1 VHLQHTFKIFSPKHK
16 TLVKALARTLVISGV
31 RPLQEEGV
39 RHWCEG
45 FGEVSQVRHMPN
57 GDLWVN
63 FREEEVADTVCRVQ
77 ATVFIREVGRV
88 YLSWFSD
95 RK

>member
-1 VHLQHTFKIFSPKHK
+1 VL
-16 TLVKALARTLVISGV
+16 GV
-31 RPLQEEGV
+31 VGV
-39 RHWCEG
+39 CEG

-57 GDLWVN
+57 GDLWAN
-63 FREEEVADTVCRVQ
+63 FRKEVADTVCRVQ
-77 ATVFIREVGRV
+77 ATVFIKEVGRV

>member
-1 VHLQHTFKIFSPKHK
+1 
-16 TLVKALARTLVISGV
+16 
-31 RPLQEEGV
+31 
-39 RHWCEG
+39 
-45 FGEVSQVRHMPN
+45 MPN